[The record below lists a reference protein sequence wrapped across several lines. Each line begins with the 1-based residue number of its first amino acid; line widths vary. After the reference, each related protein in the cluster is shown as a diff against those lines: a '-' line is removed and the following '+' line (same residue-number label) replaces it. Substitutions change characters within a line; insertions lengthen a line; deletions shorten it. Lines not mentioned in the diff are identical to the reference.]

1 MKALRYY
8 DQIGLLKPA
17 EVDPFTG
24 YRYYS
29 ARQLPRLNRILALKE
44 LGLSLEQ
51 IAQLLKEALTPDQ
64 IRGML
69 RLKQSEIQQQVQEEQ
84 ARLAQVEWRL
94 KQIELEETMP
104 SQEVVLKNVPSQ
116 AVASVRATVPTTGI
130 SDLFT
135 EVYTH
140 LGQHKINP
148 MGPSMGVYYD
158 EEFHEEG
165 VDVEVAVPVTGS
177 VPAGERVKGRELPAV
192 AQMACIIHE
201 GTFDNLKAT
210 YTQLMGWIE
219 ANGYRMNGPIREI
232 YVQWAMPGED
242 PSNNITEI
250 QLPVKKAQEAG
261 G

>member
-1 MKALRYY
+1 VKTLRYY

-17 EVDPFTG
+17 KVDHFTG

-29 ARQLPRLNRILALKE
+29 AKQLPRLNRILALKD

-51 IAQLLKEALTPDQ
+51 IAQLLEEELTLDQ

-69 RLKQSEIQQQVQEEQ
+69 RLRQSEIQQQMQAEQ
-84 ARLAQVEWRL
+84 ARLVQVEWRL
-94 KQIELEETMP
+94 KQIEQEETMP
-104 SQEVVLKNVPSQ
+104 TQEVILKKIPPQ
-116 AVASVRATVPTTGI
+116 AVASVRDTVPTTGI

-140 LGQHKINP
+140 LGQHKVSP
-148 MGPSMGVYYD
+148 AGPSMGVYYD
-158 EEFHEEG
+158 EEFHKES
-165 VDVEVAVPVTGS
+165 VDVEVAVLVTGS
-177 VPAGERVKGRELPAV
+177 VPEGERVKGRELPAV
-192 AQMACIIHE
+192 EQMACIIHE

-219 ANGYRMNGPIREI
+219 ANGYRMNGPIREV

-250 QLPVKKAQEAG
+250 QLPVEKI
-261 G
+261 